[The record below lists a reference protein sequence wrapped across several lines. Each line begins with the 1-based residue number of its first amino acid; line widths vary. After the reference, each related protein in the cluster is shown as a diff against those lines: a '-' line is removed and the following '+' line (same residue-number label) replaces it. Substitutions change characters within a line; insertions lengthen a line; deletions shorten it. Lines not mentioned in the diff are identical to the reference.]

1 MKKRKAESG
10 KRCLDVSDGFPLS
23 AFRFPLLNIIGCGR
37 VGKTLARLWTRH
49 GVFRVGSILN
59 RTLQSAA
66 RAAGFVGSG
75 RAVGT
80 YAGLEKADLV
90 MISTSDEA
98 IEGCCRQ
105 LCDAGVHGEGTV
117 VFHCSGALASTV
129 LEPARARGALIASIH
144 PIKSFADPATA
155 VESFPGT
162 FCAIEGDPRACAV
175 LSDALERCGGIPF
188 AIEAQSKTIHHAATV
203 LASNYLVA
211 LMELALRCFEHSG
224 VTRETALRVLGPLA
238 AGTISNVSQLG
249 PIRALTGPIARG
261 EASVVAAHCEAL
273 GQWDASV
280 QDLYKALGRVTL
292 DLAAAQGSATPEALA
307 EIRSL
312 LQQ

>member
-1 MKKRKAESG
+1 MKTI
-10 KRCLDVSDGFPLS
+10 
-23 AFRFPLLNIIGCGR
+23 NIIGCGR

-49 GVFRVGSILN
+49 GVFRVQSILN

-66 RAAGFVGSG
+66 RAAEFVGSG
-75 RAVGT
+75 RAFGS
-80 YAGLEKADLV
+80 YADLEKADLV
-90 MISTSDEA
+90 MISASDEA
-98 IEGCCRQ
+98 IEPCCRQ
-105 LCDAGVHGEGTV
+105 LCDAGVPGEGTI

-129 LEPARARGALIASIH
+129 LEPARASGASIASVH
-144 PIKSFADPATA
+144 PVKSFADPATA

-175 LSDALERCGGIPF
+175 LGDALGRCGGVPF
-188 AIEAQSKTIHHAATV
+188 AIQPQFKTIHHAATV

-261 EASVVAAHCEAL
+261 EASVVANHCEAL

-292 DLAAAQGSATPEALA
+292 ELAAAQGTADPEALA
-307 EIRSL
+307 EIRRL
-312 LQQ
+312 LGG

>member
-1 MKKRKAESG
+1 
-10 KRCLDVSDGFPLS
+10 
-23 AFRFPLLNIIGCGR
+23 
-37 VGKTLARLWTRH
+37 LWARH
-49 GVFRVGSILN
+49 GVFRVASILN
-59 RTLQSAA
+59 RTVQSAA

-80 YAGLEKADLV
+80 YAELEKADV
-90 MISTSDEA
+90 AMISASDEA
-98 IEGCCRQ
+98 IEPCCRK
-105 LCDAGVHGEGTV
+105 LCDAGTPGPGTV

-129 LEPARARGALIASIH
+129 LEPARALGASIASIH

-155 VESFPGT
+155 TESFAGT
-162 FCAIEGDPRACAV
+162 FCAIEGDPPACAV
-175 LSDALERCGGIPF
+175 LSDALKRCGGIPF
-188 AIEAQSKTIHHAATV
+188 AIQPQSKTIHHAATV

-224 VTRETALRVLGPLA
+224 VARETALRVLGPLA

-261 EASVVAAHCEAL
+261 EASVVASHCEAL

-280 QDLYKALGRVTL
+280 QVLYKALGRVAL
-292 DLAAAQGSATPEALA
+292 DLAAAQGTATPEALA
-307 EIRSL
+307 AIRSL